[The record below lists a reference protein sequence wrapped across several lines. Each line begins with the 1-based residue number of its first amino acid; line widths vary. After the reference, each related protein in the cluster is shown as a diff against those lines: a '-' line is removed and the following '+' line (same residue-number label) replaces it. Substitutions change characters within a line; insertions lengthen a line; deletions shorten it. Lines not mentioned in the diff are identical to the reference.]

1 MNKSL
6 IIRFVV
12 YSIIFFIII
21 FYLIFKNKGV
31 KEYFHIKKEY
41 MDILNANKNMEKE
54 RKQLQ
59 TNIKKLKS
67 DKKYIEKM
75 AREKYNMIKNGE
87 IVIKIN
93 KKGGKK

>member
-1 MNKSL
+1 
-6 IIRFVV
+6 
-12 YSIIFFIII
+12 
-21 FYLIFKNKGV
+21 
-31 KEYFHIKKEY
+31 